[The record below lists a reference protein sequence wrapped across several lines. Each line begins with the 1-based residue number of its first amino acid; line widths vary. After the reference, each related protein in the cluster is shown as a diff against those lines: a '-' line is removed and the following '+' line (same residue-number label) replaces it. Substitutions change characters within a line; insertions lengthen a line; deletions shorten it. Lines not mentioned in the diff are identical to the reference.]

1 MCLWHS
7 VTWLAFLHSSDGKR
21 VLFFFERRRKFGR
34 KTLRGKLFHTKVFVE
49 WGKWCFC
56 IPFVTSDVTCH
67 FWKPS
72 LFPPGASVWLR
83 RKVPQHTRSS
93 GLTDLLPV
101 LTFLVREQRNDS
113 KTEAL
118 AGRLQIIRVPPST
131 CSRPLWRS
139 LWANGGG
146 SLLWLLHRAAF
157 FSPPFFSFSVRSLPS
172 LFCSISSGASV
183 CDQIPDKTNEIPL
196 SLRCSLWLRLV

>member
-1 MCLWHS
+1 M
-7 VTWLAFLHSSDGKR
+7 TWLAFLHSSDGKR
-21 VLFFFERRRKFGR
+21 VFFFFWTKKEIWTKTTQR
-34 KTLRGKLFHTKVFVE
+34 KTVSYKSFRRVRKMMFLHSFCYLRCYLSFLKALPVPPRGLRLVE
-49 WGKWCFC
+49 EKGSAAHPLLW
-56 IPFVTSDVTCH
+56 
-67 FWKPS
+67 
-72 LFPPGASVWLR
+72 
-83 RKVPQHTRSS
+83 
-93 GLTDLLPV
+93 LTDLLPV

-139 LWANGGG
+139 LWANGEG

>member
-1 MCLWHS
+1 MFCFFLNEEGNLDEKHS
-7 VTWLAFLHSSDGKR
+7 EENCFIQKFSSSEENDVFAFLLLPPMLLVISESPP
-21 VLFFFERRRKFGR
+21 
-34 KTLRGKLFHTKVFVE
+34 
-49 WGKWCFC
+49 C
-56 IPFVTSDVTCH
+56 S
-67 FWKPS
+67 
-72 LFPPGASVWLR
+72 PPGASVWLR

-118 AGRLQIIRVPPST
+118 AGRLQIIRVPPCT

>member
-1 MCLWHS
+1 M
-7 VTWLAFLHSSDGKR
+7 TWLAFLHSSDGKR
-21 VLFFFERRRKFGR
+21 VFFFFWTKKEIWTKTTQR
-34 KTLRGKLFHTKVFVE
+34 KTVSYKSFRRVRKMMFLHSFCYLRCYLSFLKALPV
-49 WGKWCFC
+49 
-56 IPFVTSDVTCH
+56 
-67 FWKPS
+67 
-72 LFPPGASVWLR
+72 PPGASVWLR

-172 LFCSISSGASV
+172 LFCSISFSASV